1 MTNICNMDSTGS
13 DSRPQ
18 YGVIRSHKH
27 FPRGRPKSRLQ
38 CETIVPLRMRDSMV
52 IDVFGD
58 SVYTMLN
65 VYVISRTNR
74 AETRLKTKDVVH
86 LHGNTTA
93 AIKITADFRWKRR
106 HIKGFMMSYSST
118 YIVYSICNIVF
129 YRVSIISSLN
139 VSYYYV
145 FGQNIVT
152 NLLITMQTLSR
163 LPPFFI

>member
-1 MTNICNMDSTGS
+1 MHRRKRKVARMPLNAFMYTRTYLVYNSDHNYLITELVMNICNMDSTGS

-27 FPRGRPKSRLQ
+27 FPRSRPKSRIQ

-118 YIVYSICNIVF
+118 YIVYSI
-129 YRVSIISSLN
+129 
-139 VSYYYV
+139 
-145 FGQNIVT
+145 
-152 NLLITMQTLSR
+152 
-163 LPPFFI
+163 